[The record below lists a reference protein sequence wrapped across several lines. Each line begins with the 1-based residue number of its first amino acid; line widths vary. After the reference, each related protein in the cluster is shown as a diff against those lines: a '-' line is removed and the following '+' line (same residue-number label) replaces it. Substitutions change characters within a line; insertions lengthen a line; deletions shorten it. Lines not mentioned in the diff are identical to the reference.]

1 MVIEAM
7 DQKLA
12 AHRHYSSRQLKPMD
26 KDLKH
31 KEDFRIRYI
40 LELQTNSRNG
50 NINFLHIFSH
60 YAGEVVYNV
69 NGFLDKNKDTLFQD
83 FKRLL
88 YNSSNPT
95 VKEMWPEGSMDITK
109 TTKRPLTA
117 GTLFKN
123 SMIALVKNLASKE
136 PYYVR
141 CIKPNENKSPV
152 QFDYDQVNK
161 ETLKRPKITIDVL
174 AY

>member
-1 MVIEAM
+1 M
-7 DQKLA
+7 DNTFFYL
-12 AHRHYSSRQLKPMD
+12 
-26 KDLKH
+26 
-31 KEDFRIRYI
+31 
-40 LELQTNSRNG
+40 
-50 NINFLHIFSH
+50 IFSH

-123 SMIALVKNLASKE
+123 SMVSLVKNLASKE

-161 ETLKRPKITIDVL
+161 
-174 AY
+174 